1 MKSFI
6 PKQLGNK
13 IVDFDEYKRYLKGKY
28 RNEKYTSSQFCCAY
42 RYFDC
47 LLDASKLLSIAETN
61 RMNVLKSLIAL
72 SKYIGIYD
80 EFKLS
85 LKRYGIKWSNGDNSF
100 NSFLRIFNH
109 KHDSLPAYLK
119 EIQLHLNDNEK
130 VYVRFL
136 ALTGLRVT
144 EAMMSFNKIIEL
156 YSDGKLDDY
165 YNKDMQVL
173 EHFKFKEIFIRG
185 TKNTYISFV
194 NRELVNEICECKPVT
209 YQAIYKRLL
218 KKKLKMRLKELRSFN
233 NTFLYKNGLQSEV
246 VDICAGRIPKSIFI
260 RHYFGEAMDILSSKV
275 LAIQMDLLK
284 SLFRE

>member
-42 RYFDC
+42 RHFDC

-61 RMNVLKSLIAL
+61 RMNVLKALVAL
-72 SKYIGIYD
+72 SKYIGVYD

-85 LKRYGIKWSNGDNSF
+85 LKRYDIKWSNGDNSF

-109 KHDSLPAYLK
+109 KHDTLPAYLR
-119 EIQLHLNDNEK
+119 EIQPHLKNNEK
-130 VYVRFL
+130 IYLKFL
-136 ALTGLRVT
+136 ALTGLRVV

-185 TKNTYISFV
+185 TKNAYISFV
-194 NRELVNEICECKPVT
+194 NRELVKEICRCKPVT
-209 YQAIYKRLL
+209 YQAVYKQLL

-233 NTFLYKNGLQSEV
+233 NTFLYKNGLLSEV
-246 VDICAGRIPKSIFI
+246 VDICAGRIPKSVFI
-260 RHYFGEAMDILSSKV
+260 RHYFSADMEELSKQVLTIQEGLEEA
-275 LAIQMDLLK
+275 
-284 SLFRE
+284 LFGF